1 MSTHNEGLLTEVA
14 TAIGATLG
22 RVARTSSELVHTA
35 ERKISNAR
43 PKKRARKAARRVKTR
58 LRATAR
64 RTKKAARK
72 ASTAAKKVRRTA
84 AGKARRALRAA

>member
-1 MSTHNEGLLTEVA
+1 MSTHNEGLLTDVA

-22 RVARTSSELVHTA
+22 RVAKTSSQLVHAA
-35 ERKISNAR
+35 ERKASNAR
-43 PKKRARKAARRVKTR
+43 PKHRSRKTARRVKTR
-58 LRATAR
+58 LRAAAH

-72 ASTAAKKVRRTA
+72 ASTAAKKARRTA